1 MTLGKPAGEVVVKS
15 LAGGAGTVQRVEIVG
30 TAGALAFRQEA
41 DGLHVTIPDG
51 ASHDY
56 GIALKISG
64 DRLTCIFIE
73 TQRGSSCGKSFWAAR
88 WP

>member
-1 MTLGKPAGEVVVKS
+1 VVVKS
-15 LAGGAGTVQRVEIVG
+15 LAGVGTVQRVEIVG
-30 TAGALAFRQEA
+30 TAGALAFRREV

-64 DRLTCIFIE
+64 DRLT
-73 TQRGSSCGKSFWAAR
+73 
-88 WP
+88 

>member
-1 MTLGKPAGEVVVKS
+1 
-15 LAGGAGTVQRVEIVG
+15 VQRVEIVG
-30 TAGALAFRQEA
+30 TAGALAFRQQA

-64 DRLTCIFIE
+64 DRLT
-73 TQRGSSCGKSFWAAR
+73 
-88 WP
+88 